1 MSIRDTDVN
10 GADDAWLEQVVR
22 KAKHSRTLDSWIIW
36 IERVAIIGALIGG
49 WQLFVS
55 AFKINP
61 DILSSPSAVGST
73 LYHLLQQ
80 RVFYYDLR
88 VTSEEVLFGLL
99 LGVISGSVIGIVFIL
114 LPRISDALQPLL
126 VGLNSMPK
134 IALAPLTIIW
144 FGLGIYSKILL
155 AALGVFFIIF
165 FNIAAGGASLDKAVM
180 DNLAIMGISR
190 RKIVT
195 IFILPSVA
203 TWIIAA
209 LKVAISAAL
218 IGAVIGEYIGANA
231 GIGYEIENAINSL
244 SIARMFTLLLVLAI
258 MGGLAYALIALV
270 ERRLLRWS
278 R

>member
-1 MSIRDTDVN
+1 MSTRESHVES
-10 GADDAWLEQVVR
+10 ADEAWLEQVVL
-22 KAKHSRTLDSWIIW
+22 KARRSRVIDSWIIW
-36 IERVAIIGALIGG
+36 IERAAIIGTLIGG

-55 AFKINP
+55 ALKINP
-61 DILSSPSAVGST
+61 EILSSPGAVGST
-73 LYHLLQQ
+73 LYHLLQK

-88 VTSEEVLFGLL
+88 VTSEEVLLGLL
-99 LGVISGSVIGIVFIL
+99 LGVISGSIVGIVFIL

-126 VGLNSMPK
+126 VGFNSMPK

-144 FGLGIYSKILL
+144 FGLGISSKILL

-165 FNIAAGGASLDKAVM
+165 FNIAAGGASLDRAVM
-180 DNLAIMGISR
+180 DNLAIMGLSR
-190 RKIVT
+190 RKIVL

-218 IGAVIGEYIGANA
+218 IGAVIGEYIGADA

-258 MGGLAYALIALV
+258 MGGLAYALVAFI

>member
-22 KAKHSRTLDSWIIW
+22 KAKRSRTLDSWIIW

-55 AFKINP
+55 ALKINP

-88 VTSEEVLFGLL
+88 VTSEEMLFGLL
-99 LGVISGSVIGIVFIL
+99 LGVISGSIIGIVFIL
-114 LPRISDALQPLL
+114 LPRIADALQPLL
-126 VGLNSMPK
+126 VGFNSMPK

-180 DNLAIMGISR
+180 DNLAIMGLSR